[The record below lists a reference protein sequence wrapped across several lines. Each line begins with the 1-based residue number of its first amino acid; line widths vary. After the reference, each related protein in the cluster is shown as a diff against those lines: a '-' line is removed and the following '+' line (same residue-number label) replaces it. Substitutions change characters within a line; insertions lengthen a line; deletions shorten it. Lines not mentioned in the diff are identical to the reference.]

1 MNKIVPAVAIIAGLI
16 TGCSSETR
24 SNKTADSSAVNKADA
39 NSERADNKDA
49 NENKETKMDN
59 NDTWETIEGVKIRKN
74 ASMQKQLEGKTYM
87 LFENYNSGGG
97 SGGYNSERRMN
108 LCPGGE
114 ITTYEQ
120 SHTSIY
126 VEGADASSASE
137 DADSGV
143 WQVYEDAAGN
153 LFLKIKMKKSGEGF
167 VNFQLKDGKL
177 IMGGQSYSIGKGEC

>member
-1 MNKIVPAVAIIAGLI
+1 MHSYYFPKPGEFRMAKVILNHIFSVDQIQLKHNLRNEHLRKMQN
-16 TGCSSETR
+16 TTRRFDHSEKP
-24 SNKTADSSAVNKADA
+24 NGY
-39 NSERADNKDA
+39 
-49 NENKETKMDN
+49 KETKIN
-59 NDTWETIEGVKIRKN
+59 TNENWETIK
-74 ASMQKQLEGKTYM
+74 GKTSV
-87 LFENYNSGGG
+87 LFENYNSDGG
-97 SGGYNSERRMN
+97 SRGYNSEHRMN

-126 VEGADASSASE
+126 IEGADASSASE
-137 DADSGV
+137 DADSGT
-143 WQVYEDAAGN
+143 WQVYEDEGGN

>member
-1 MNKIVPAVAIIAGLI
+1 
-16 TGCSSETR
+16 
-24 SNKTADSSAVNKADA
+24 
-39 NSERADNKDA
+39 
-49 NENKETKMDN
+49 MDK

>member
-1 MNKIVPAVAIIAGLI
+1 MNRTVTAITLIAAFI
-16 TGCSSETR
+16 TGCSSETEN
-24 SNKTADSSAVNKADA
+24 SKTKDSVTANAENANGESDDKEDAD
-39 NSERADNKDA
+39 DNKESKMTN
-49 NENKETKMDN
+49 NEN
-59 NDTWETIEGVKIRKN
+59 WETIEGVKIRKN
-74 ASMQKQLEGKTYM
+74 ASMQKQLEGKTYV

-126 VEGADASSASE
+126 IEGADASSASE
-137 DADSGV
+137 DADSGT
-143 WQVYEDAAGN
+143 WQVYEDEGGN

>member
-1 MNKIVPAVAIIAGLI
+1 MIKTVTAITIIAALI
-16 TGCSSETR
+16 TGCSSETG
-24 SNKTADSSAVNKADA
+24 SGKTADSATVNTEKT
-39 NSERADNKDA
+39 NSERDDSDDNKESKMSN
-49 NENKETKMDN
+49 NEN
-59 NDTWETIEGVKIRKN
+59 WETIEGVKIRKN
-74 ASMQKQLEGKTYM
+74 ATMQKQLEGKTYV

-126 VEGADASSASE
+126 IEGADASSASE
-137 DADSGV
+137 DADSGT
-143 WQVYEDAAGN
+143 WQVYEDEGGN

-177 IMGGQSYSIGKGEC
+177 IMGGQSYSIVNGEC

>member
-1 MNKIVPAVAIIAGLI
+1 MIKTVTAITLIAALI
-16 TGCSSETR
+16 TGCTYENRESKPNDSA
-24 SNKTADSSAVNKADA
+24 SVKTESASTEN
-39 NSERADNKDA
+39 ADNEETDNNKNKEMNN
-49 NENKETKMDN
+49 NEN
-59 NDTWETIEGVKIRKN
+59 WETIEGVKIRKN
-74 ASMQKQLEGKTYM
+74 ASLQKQLEGKTYV

-126 VEGADASSASE
+126 IEGADASSASE
-137 DADSGV
+137 DADSGT
-143 WQVYEDAAGN
+143 WQVYEDEGGN